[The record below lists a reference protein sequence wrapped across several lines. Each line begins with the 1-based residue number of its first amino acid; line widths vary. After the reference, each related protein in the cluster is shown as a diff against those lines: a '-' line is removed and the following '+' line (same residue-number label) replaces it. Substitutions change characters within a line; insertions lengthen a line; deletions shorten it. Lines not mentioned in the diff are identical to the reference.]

1 MMGVESGVKACSHQ
15 ECNKK
20 IKNKSMEKGEVTLL
34 IYTIYL
40 IINILLTYSDG
51 VGECLLGVLL
61 RTIIVKS
68 VSN

>member
-1 MMGVESGVKACSHQ
+1 MGVESGVKTCSHQ

-20 IKNKSMEKGEVTLL
+20 KKSMEKGQFTLL

-40 IINILLTYSDG
+40 IIKMLLAYSDG